1 MQINRL
7 FEIVYILLNKKTIT
21 AKELAEHFEVSI
33 RTIYRDIDKLTS
45 ANIPIYTSQGKG
57 GGITLLDDYILN
69 KSVLSENEQNEI
81 LFALQ
86 SLTATQYP
94 ESDNIRSKL
103 SSLFNKNKINWIEVD
118 FSSWG
123 NGKNRKEQFNILKSA
138 IINHR
143 VITFEYFNSLGE
155 KSIRRIEPIK
165 LLFKSKSWYLQGFCL
180 LKKAD
185 RTFKITRMSDVQI
198 TEDSFI
204 KKPPTELSKDTQD
217 QEFVKSVDLR
227 LKIAPAGAYR
237 VLDDFNENEVIKNED
252 GYFIVSTSLPGG
264 EWLLNYILSFGLVAE
279 VLEPKSMRK
288 IIQKN
293 LEEMI
298 KQYKK

>member
-138 IINHR
+138 IISHR

-155 KSIRRIEPIK
+155 KSIRRVEPIK

>member
-155 KSIRRIEPIK
+155 KSIRRVEPIK

-217 QEFVKSVDLR
+217 QEFAKSVDIR

-264 EWLLNYILSFGLVAE
+264 EWLLNYILSFGPVAE
-279 VLEPKSMRK
+279 VLEPKSMRE

-293 LEEMI
+293 LEKMI
-298 KQYKK
+298 EQYKK

>member
-138 IINHR
+138 IISHR

-279 VLEPKSMRK
+279 VLEPKSMRE

-293 LEEMI
+293 LEKMI
-298 KQYKK
+298 EQYKK

>member
-86 SLTATQYP
+86 SLTSTQYP
-94 ESDNIRSKL
+94 EADNIRSKL

-138 IINHR
+138 IISHR

-155 KSIRRIEPIK
+155 KIIRRVEPIK

-180 LKKAD
+180 SKKAD
-185 RTFKITRMSDVQI
+185 RTFKITRMSDIQI

-204 KKPPTELSKDTQD
+204 KKPPTELSKDTQE
-217 QEFVKSVDLR
+217 QEFVKSVNIR

-252 GYFIVSTSLPGG
+252 GYFIVSTSLPEG
-264 EWLLNYILSFGLVAE
+264 EWLLNYILSFGPVAE

-293 LEEMI
+293 LEYMI
-298 KQYKK
+298 EQYKK